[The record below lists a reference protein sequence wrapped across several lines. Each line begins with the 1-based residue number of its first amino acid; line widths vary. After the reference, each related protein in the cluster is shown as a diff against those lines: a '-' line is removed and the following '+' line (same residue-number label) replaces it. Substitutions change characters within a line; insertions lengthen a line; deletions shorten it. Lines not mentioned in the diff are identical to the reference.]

1 MDWIEERLVK
11 YIDQTA
17 CIEGQRNWLYSD
29 LQKYVGY
36 LVETLSSCGS
46 QSVVAIQA
54 SQTIE
59 GIAALLAIH
68 KLNLIALPL
77 GPGLSSND
85 CIKSMKVAAADYH
98 LTFDRGVAK
107 LVKQDS
113 CKRPALYKKLSG
125 SGLVLLSS
133 GTSGSPKA
141 MLHSLKALLDRYKE
155 IPSRTE
161 RSLQLLLLDHIGG
174 FDAAFR
180 SLFAGSTL
188 IIPDQLSPEAVGRA
202 IEAHKVTV
210 LPTSPTFL
218 NLLLLNGIP
227 HRYDCS
233 CLKVIAY
240 GAEPMPSTLLK
251 RLTHLF
257 PQAKLQQKFGTSET
271 GAIKI
276 RSASSDSLFFSIQD
290 MDTKWKIID
299 NELWLKAPSR
309 IIGYL
314 NAESSALGENGWY
327 QTGDLVS
334 TNDKGQLQ
342 IIGRKSA
349 LINIGGQKVHPAE
362 IEAVIEQ
369 VAEVDACRVYA
380 KAGAITGS
388 IIACE
393 ITTQSADDLRTWKRR
408 IRKHCRPYLAA
419 WKIPSQ
425 LELTDSIFVTNR
437 LKRT

>member
-1 MDWIEERLVK
+1 MDWIEKRLK
-11 YIDQTA
+11 KFSGQIA
-17 CIEGQRNWLYSD
+17 FIEGQRNWLYND
-29 LQKYVGY
+29 LQKCIESLIG
-36 LVETLSSCGS
+36 TLSTCEQ
-46 QSVVAIQA
+46 QSVVAIRA
-54 SQTIE
+54 NLVMH
-59 GIAALLAIH
+59 GIASILAIH
-68 KLNLIALPL
+68 QLNLIALPL
-77 GPGLSSND
+77 GSGRSTND
-85 CIKSMKVAAADYH
+85 CTESMKVAAVDY
-98 LTFDRGVAK
+98 LLSFDRGVAK
-107 LVKQDS
+107 LVKQEP
-113 CKRPALYKKLSG
+113 CKRPTLYRELTG

-141 MLHSLKALLDRYKE
+141 MLHSLKALLKRYKM

-174 FDAAFR
+174 FDAALR

-188 IIPDQLSPEAVGRA
+188 IIPDQVSPEAAGRA

-210 LPTSPTFL
+210 LPASPTFL

-227 HRYDCS
+227 KRYDCS
-233 CLKVIAY
+233 CLKIIAY

-251 RLTHLF
+251 RLTDVF
-257 PQAKLQQKFGTSET
+257 PHATLQQKFGTSET
-271 GAIKI
+271 GAIRI

-290 MDTKWKIID
+290 IDTDWKIID

-314 NAESSALGENGWY
+314 NSESSSLSENGWY

-334 TNDKGQLQ
+334 TNNAGQLK

-349 LINIGGQKVHPAE
+349 LINIGGQKVHPVE
-362 IEAVIEQ
+362 IEAIIEQ
-369 VAEVDACRVYA
+369 VPEVDACRVYA
-380 KAGAITGS
+380 ESGPITGS

-393 ITTQSADDLRTWKRR
+393 ITTQSTEDLHTWKRR
-408 IRKHCRPYLAA
+408 IRKHCRVYLAD
-419 WKIPSQ
+419 WKIPSH
-425 LELTDSIFVTNR
+425 LKLNNSINVSNR

>member
-1 MDWIEERLVK
+1 MNWIEERLVRF
-11 YIDQTA
+11 IDQTA
-17 CIEGQRNWLYSD
+17 CIEGKRSWLYGD
-29 LQKYVGY
+29 LQKYVER
-36 LVETLSSCGS
+36 LIKTLRSCGN
-46 QSVVAIQA
+46 QSVVAIRA

-68 KLNLIALPL
+68 QLNLIALPL
-77 GPGLSSND
+77 GPGLSPND
-85 CIKSMKVAAADYH
+85 CFESMKVAAADYH
-98 LTFDRGVAK
+98 LSFDRGVAK
-107 LVKQDS
+107 LKEREP
-113 CKRPALYKKLSG
+113 CKRPTLYKKLSG

-141 MLHSLKALLDRYKE
+141 MLHSLKALLDRYKD

-188 IIPDQLSPEAVGRA
+188 IIPDQLNPEAVGRA

-233 CLKVIAY
+233 CLKIIAY
-240 GAEPMPSTLLK
+240 GAEPMPSALLK

-271 GAIKI
+271 GAIQI
-276 RSASSDSLFFSIQD
+276 RSVSSDSLFFSIQD

-299 NELWLKAPSR
+299 NELWLKSPSR

-314 NAESSALGENGWY
+314 NDESSSLGENGWY

-334 TNDKGQLQ
+334 TNNKGQLQ

-349 LINIGGQKVHPAE
+349 LINVGGQKVHPAE
-362 IEAVIEQ
+362 IEAIIEQ
-369 VAEVDACRVYA
+369 IAEVDACRVYA
-380 KAGAITGS
+380 EAGAITGS
-388 IIACE
+388 IIACK

-408 IRKHCRPYLAA
+408 LRKHCRPYLAA

-425 LELTDSIFVTNR
+425 LELTDSISVTNR